1 MTGALPESVSLAF
14 KPNDKPVIFAAPW
27 EKLNL
32 IRFQTRE
39 ERHNMRTRVNLS
51 RFTEKMSAKDVLGIA
66 VGSAILAL
74 GIQAVLV
81 PAHLLTGG
89 VTGLAVILNFI
100 THLDIALWYIGLNI
114 PIFIA
119 GYRYISRRFIIYSL
133 LGVIFQSLFLELF
146 KHMNFGIDNI
156 LLSTVFG
163 GVLTGIGSGFVLRS
177 KGSVGGTDIVAVIV
191 RRFWGYNF
199 GQTFLVTNLSI
210 LALFLFTSS
219 LELTLFSAI
228 SIYISSR
235 MVDLVEAGPYVTR
248 TVFIISKE
256 YEEITHAIIH
266 ALHRGCTYLLGQGAY
281 TGEHRQI
288 IMVTVGKTQLPRL
301 KEIVFQIDPE
311 AFITISETIEVY
323 GQGFRDSQADF

>member
-1 MTGALPESVSLAF
+1 M
-14 KPNDKPVIFAAPW
+14 
-27 EKLNL
+27 
-32 IRFQTRE
+32 
-39 ERHNMRTRVNLS
+39 
-51 RFTEKMSAKDVLGIA
+51 
-66 VGSAILAL
+66 
-74 GIQAVLV
+74 
-81 PAHLLTGG
+81 
-89 VTGLAVILNFI
+89 
-100 THLDIALWYIGLNI
+100 
-114 PIFIA
+114 
-119 GYRYISRRFIIYSL
+119 
-133 LGVIFQSLFLELF
+133 QSLFLEIF
-146 KHMNFGIDNI
+146 KPMNFGIDNI

-199 GQTFLVTNLSI
+199 GQTFLVTNLGI
-210 LALFLFTSS
+210 LALFLLISS

-235 MVDLVEAGPYVTR
+235 MVDLVEAGPHVTR
-248 TVFIISKE
+248 TVFIISRKH
-256 YEEITHAIIH
+256 EEIAHAIMH
-266 ALHRGCTYLLGQGAY
+266 TVQRGCTYLLGQGAY
-281 TGEHRQI
+281 TGEHRQL

>member
-1 MTGALPESVSLAF
+1 
-14 KPNDKPVIFAAPW
+14 
-27 EKLNL
+27 
-32 IRFQTRE
+32 
-39 ERHNMRTRVNLS
+39 MRTRVNLP
-51 RFTEKMSAKDVLGIA
+51 RFSEKISAKDMLGII

-74 GIQAVLV
+74 GVQAVLV

-89 VTGLAVILNFI
+89 VTGLAVILNFL
-100 THLDIALWYIGLNI
+100 TRVDIVIWYVGINI

-119 GYRYISRRFIIYSL
+119 GYRYISRRFIIYSI
-133 LGVIFQSLFLELF
+133 LGVIFQSIFLELF
-146 KHMNFGIDNI
+146 KHMDFGIDNL

-163 GVLTGIGSGFVLRS
+163 GVLTGIGSGFVLRG
-177 KGSVGGTDIVAVIV
+177 KGSSGGTDIIAVIV

-199 GQTFLVTNLSI
+199 GQTFLVANLSI
-210 LALFLFTSS
+210 LALFLLTSS
-219 LELTLFSAI
+219 LELALYSVI

-235 MVDLVEAGPYVTR
+235 MVDLVESGPYVTR
-248 TVFIISKE
+248 TVFVISKE
-256 YEEITHAIIH
+256 HEEITHAIIH
-266 ALHRGCTYLLGQGAY
+266 TLHRGCTYLLGQGAY

-323 GQGFRDSQADF
+323 GHGFRDSQADF